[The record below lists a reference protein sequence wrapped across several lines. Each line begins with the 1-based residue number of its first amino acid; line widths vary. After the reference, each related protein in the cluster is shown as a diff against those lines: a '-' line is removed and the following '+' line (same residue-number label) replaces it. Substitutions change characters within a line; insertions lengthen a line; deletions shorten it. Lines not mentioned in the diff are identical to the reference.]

1 MSEQIKAYYSD
12 LTRETRWEVQKLRS
26 LTAGASRV
34 LEDAL
39 EQCGGPSPMA
49 DLLEF
54 VAHMLDMMA
63 ELGGEL
69 ETKLNNAR
77 APAEHTE

>member
-12 LTRETRWEVQKLRS
+12 LIRETRWEVRKLRS

-39 EQCGGPSPMA
+39 EQCGLSPLS
-49 DLLEF
+49 DTLDF

-69 ETKLNNAR
+69 EKKLNNAR
-77 APAEHTE
+77 APAEPTE